1 MLLLHL
7 SILWSSTGCRK
18 HRILIDNIT
27 CRWMVGEK
35 AISGTIGKKPY
46 LPVQSVQCD
55 GHQPDAGAMQ
65 GSSLSMPV
73 EGPLRAA
80 KRQALHSSCT
90 THAHLISNHVRLW
103 RAAQQLD
110 GGRWASATRTGA
122 APHISSITLLS
133 RYHTTLLSRLTSPR
147 TSRTHFRWLQ
157 NPIEGRHHHHPA
169 LTTAY
174 CSALLPV
181 EHLSQSLAP

>member
-1 MLLLHL
+1 MQQSEHICALDKAAGRAWVEVRMLLLHL

-46 LPVQSVQCD
+46 LAVQSVQCD

-110 GGRWASATRTGA
+110 GGLQQQEVVQRRTYC
-122 APHISSITLLS
+122 LS
-133 RYHTTLLSRLTSPR
+133 P
-147 TSRTHFRWLQ
+147 
-157 NPIEGRHHHHPA
+157 
-169 LTTAY
+169 
-174 CSALLPV
+174 C
-181 EHLSQSLAP
+181 SLATILHCYRA